1 MDLGHVESFAAAF
14 CGQPQSRYL
23 GPSCVLTHFALQQST
38 ALSFQTDT
46 TAKRKRGRNQ
56 EKNANNRKKLGRPK
70 KHQPEPEFHYFSRL
84 PAELCA
90 HIWRLTIQPRTVYLE
105 VCGKFWSRR
114 PARPSPYRREPPPM
128 QLRISLTLLTPTPTP
143 PVLQVCRESRGE
155 LMRAGYTT
163 AGSELAPVNQFEGDT
178 GQRRYVWINWEIDT
192 LDTRELRWNS
202 GFDCGFP
209 SYASFAPL
217 VKHLQFSILGGPMC
231 AAEIKYLWKLSAFEK
246 VKTICITCYEASEFR
261 LAPACYDPL
270 WPCGAEN
277 AVVRHTT
284 WPPSQWAKVE
294 EISLL
299 DLRAKGYSMPDIN
312 DVNMEITMR
321 ASKSGGSNG

>member
-1 MDLGHVESFAAAF
+1 
-14 CGQPQSRYL
+14 
-23 GPSCVLTHFALQQST
+23 
-38 ALSFQTDT
+38 
-46 TAKRKRGRNQ
+46 
-56 EKNANNRKKLGRPK
+56 
-70 KHQPEPEFHYFSRL
+70 
-84 PAELCA
+84 
-90 HIWRLTIQPRTVYLE
+90 
-105 VCGKFWSRR
+105 
-114 PARPSPYRREPPPM
+114 M
-128 QLRISLTLLTPTPTP
+128 QLRISLTILTPTSTP

-155 LMRAGYTT
+155 LMRAGYAA
-163 AGSELAPVNQFEGDT
+163 AGSELAFVNEFEGDT
-178 GQRRYVWINWEIDT
+178 GQRRYVCINWEIDI
-192 LDTRELRWNS
+192 LDTKELRWNS

-217 VKHLQFSILGGPMC
+217 VKHLQFSIPGGP
-231 AAEIKYLWKLSAFEK
+231 IAFEK

-284 WPPSQWAKVE
+284 WPLSQWGKVE

-299 DLRAKGYSMPDIN
+299 DLRAKGYRMPDIN
-312 DVNMEITMR
+312 DVNMKTTMR